1 MFISI
6 LFFTIDIFYKQSLPQ
21 NKKKNSLLK
30 LQYFAFQV
38 YFILVILERANKNL
52 NMCNQVFQ
60 ITE

>member
-21 NKKKNSLLK
+21 NKKKHSLLK

-38 YFILVILERANKNL
+38 YFILAILERVNKNL
-52 NMCNQVFQ
+52 NIGNQVFQ

>member
-30 LQYFAFQV
+30 LQYIAFQV